1 MAQSL
6 AKILVHIAFSTKN
19 RAPFLRNPDIRRE
32 LNSYLA
38 GTLREL
44 DSPAIIVGSVEDHV
58 HAFCSLSKNIAI
70 CKLIEVMKK
79 SSSKWIKTKSL
90 GLREFQWQN
99 GYGAFSV
106 SQSNAASVR
115 KYVEDQETHHKTMT
129 FQDEFR
135 RLLEKYEVEFDE
147 RYVWN

>member
-19 RAPFLRNPDIRRE
+19 RVPYLRRTDIRRE

-38 GTLREL
+38 GALREL

-58 HAFCSLSKNIAI
+58 HAFCALSKNIAI
-70 CKLIEVMKK
+70 CKLIEEMKK
-79 SSSKWIKTKSL
+79 SSSKWMKTKSSDL
-90 GLREFQWQN
+90 HEFQWQN

-115 KYVEDQETHHKTMT
+115 KYIQDQEMHHRRMT

-135 RLLEKYEVEFDE
+135 RLLEKHDVDYDE
-147 RYVWN
+147 RYVWD